1 MTEEIIS
8 ADITAVPG
16 ISVITVTYG
25 LTHTCI
31 QIASLGIAVTTGP
44 GVGTHTLPARYL
56 VRSKLRGP
64 VVSNLT
70 ILAEVPH
77 GVVLAVVA
85 DPGVGVT
92 GVRVAVTLALP
103 AVGEVPEPGFALA
116 APPAEC
122 WLQCVTRTLPGVFV
136 TELVLRAEVM
146 TVTRLTA

>member
-1 MTEEIIS
+1 MPEEIIS

-16 ISVITVTYG
+16 ISVITVTDG
-25 LTHTCI
+25 LTHSRV
-31 QIASLGIAVTTGP
+31 QVAGLGIAVATGP
-44 GVGTHTLPARYL
+44 GVGTHTLPAGYL
-56 VRSKLRGP
+56 VRSELRGP

-70 ILAEVPH
+70 FLAEVSH

-103 AVGEVPEPGFALA
+103 AVGEVPEAWLALA

-122 WLQCVTRTLPGVFV
+122 WLLSVTGTLPGVLV
-136 TELVLRAEVM
+136 TELVL
-146 TVTRLTA
+146 